1 MCFCLY
7 IRELAAAN
15 DNTAT
20 TAIIGSALLHFMK
33 PSLPSKLHY
42 TTFSS
47 QRKNKNLFN
56 YNQQRYYPYSIRL
69 LFPHEGMT

>member
-33 PSLPSKLHY
+33 PSLPSMLHY
-42 TTFSS
+42 TTFFS

-56 YNQQRYYPYSIRL
+56 YTNRDITPIV
-69 LFPHEGMT
+69 